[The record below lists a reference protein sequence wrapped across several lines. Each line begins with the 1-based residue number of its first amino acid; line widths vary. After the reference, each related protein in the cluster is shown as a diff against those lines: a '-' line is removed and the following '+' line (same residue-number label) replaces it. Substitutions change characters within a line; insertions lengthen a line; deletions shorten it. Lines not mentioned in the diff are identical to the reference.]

1 MIFFQA
7 TSRKIWSDPIRPSKV
22 VKTEYSTTKALIKK
36 TRKLDLLTS
45 NGYTF
50 AQEKENIQK
59 KKKKRVMLHIIPL
72 FFFSPLKI
80 DVALKI
86 TIGSKSKSDIS
97 KIQWWF

>member
-1 MIFFQA
+1 
-7 TSRKIWSDPIRPSKV
+7 
-22 VKTEYSTTKALIKK
+22 LIKK

-50 AQEKENIQK
+50 AQEKENI

-97 KIQWWF
+97 KIQW